1 MRIYEITDQLRKE
14 DFMKTTKSGNLQKI
28 LSIALCLML
37 LCNIFTVVVSAADG
51 LITIK
56 MYDTTSDTW
65 DGSQLQVYENGI
77 LIATVEKKASG
88 AEEIWTYEYNPL
100 ADYSFKWVKGIWLWE
115 TSFDILVNGEL
126 KFSATTTDC
135 QNYEAGQEVFSLKS
149 SCTHSIEAG
158 SVECSICGKRC
169 GVDFEHVINTE
180 NFCDFCKN
188 ACGSEL
194 IPHDCSNDDGI
205 CAGCGASCSHVYEEN
220 GFCSV
225 CDGYEPAQQVSASH
239 YSELNETHNGY
250 YAIEN
255 AGQLYWFAKQ
265 VDNLSIGNIET
276 TGTTYKYHTVTVNAV
291 LINDIA
297 VNQNVLAQNG
307 ELNDG
312 NYREWTPI
320 GYSNTPY
327 VQFSGVFDGN
337 NKTIRGLVFDHYET
351 SSNNKDAS
359 GVGLF
364 AYITNPATIKDTTI
378 IDSYFAGY
386 QNVGAFVGATGRGG
400 VKNSRAIVNCVS
412 KATIKGNSKSG
423 GIAGQGT
430 LTITDCRNEGKVYV
444 HNQGGGIIGSPC
456 YSAIITNT
464 VNTGDV
470 VSIESSAGVYI
481 GGFAGYVDGRDQ
493 AEFKNCYN
501 IGDLIISN
509 TNQTSSVYG
518 GFFGQCANALTVENC
533 YNYGKVQVT
542 GTSYDSKFGSFA
554 GSLSGMGTVSNCYY
568 NTTDAVYGAVSNADY
583 TGITGKDSSAF
594 SSGEVAY
601 LLQQG
606 NTEQVWGQDSNQTG
620 AVPIL
625 DSTGLYKVVTV
636 GETGNYSV
644 ANVGDTNGDGT
655 VDVTDYQALVNKA
668 LADDHQQIETANYDD
683 IIRYDLDGD
692 GYLDVIDASLMHL
705 FINGFTTIDVYAV
718 GDYDLNGVAF
728 EEADLSAIKHAIEK
742 PEKLST
748 AEKYACDING
758 DGKVSEA
765 DLTELN
771 AIYGE
776 IDSIEHTFLGEK
788 CKICGLNKLNI
799 ADISKTVY
807 FNDNDNKLDL
817 STLFTLPDGA
827 GNVTYEFV
835 SGSGNLDG
843 STLNIVLQ
851 GTEKIKVTVAETETH
866 SADEFEITVTVEA
879 PKGSGSFIGPWVTIG

>member
-1 MRIYEITDQLRKE
+1 
-14 DFMKTTKSGNLQKI
+14 MKTTKSRNLRKI

-37 LCNIFTVVVSAADG
+37 LCNIFTVVASAADG

-88 AEEIWTYEYNPL
+88 AEEVWTYKYNPL

-126 KFSATTTDC
+126 KFSAATTDC

-149 SCTHSIEAG
+149 SCIHSIEAG
-158 SVECSICGKRC
+158 SVVCSICGKRC
-169 GVDFEHVINTE
+169 GVDFEHVINAE

-188 ACGSEL
+188 ACGSEV

-205 CAGCGASCSHVYEEN
+205 CADCGVSCSHTYEED

-225 CDGYEPAQQVSASH
+225 CDGYEPAQQVSMSH
-239 YSELNETHNGY
+239 HSELNETHNGY

-265 VDNLSIGNIET
+265 VDNLSIGNIKT
-276 TGTTYKYHTVTVNAV
+276 TGTSYQYHTVTVNAV

-297 VNQNVLAQNG
+297 VNQNVLTQNG

-312 NYREWTPI
+312 NYREWSPI
-320 GYSNTPY
+320 GYSNNPY

-337 NKTIRGLVFDHYET
+337 NKTISGLVFDHYET

-378 IDSYFAGY
+378 ADSYFAGY
-386 QNVGAFVGATGRGG
+386 QGVGAFVGATGNGG

-430 LTITDCRNEGKVYV
+430 LTITNCRNEGKVYV
-444 HNQGGGIIGSPC
+444 QNHGGGIVGSPS

-481 GGFAGYVDGRDQ
+481 GGFAGYVDGRNQ

-501 IGDLIISN
+501 TGNVIVNGSN
-509 TNQTSSVYG
+509 SMSSYFG
-518 GFFGQCANALTVENC
+518 GFFGQCGSALVIENC
-533 YNYGKVQVT
+533 YNYGKVQIA
-542 GTSYDSKFGSFA
+542 GTFEKSKVGSFA
-554 GSLSGMGTVSNCYY
+554 GNLYSVGTLSNCYY
-568 NTTDAVYGAVSNADY
+568 NTTDAVYGAVNNADY
-583 TGITGKDSSAF
+583 TGITGKTAEQF
-594 SSGEVAY
+594 ASGEVAY

-606 NTEQVWGQDSNQTG
+606 NTEQVWGQDSNQAG
-620 AVPIL
+620 AKPIF

-655 VDVTDYQALVNKA
+655 VDVEDYQALVNKA
-668 LADDHQQIETANYDD
+668 LADDHEQIEKAEYDD
-683 IIRYDLDGD
+683 IVRYDLYGD
-692 GYLDVIDASLMHL
+692 GYLDVLDAHLMNL
-705 FINGFTTIDVYAV
+705 VINGHKTVDVYAV

-728 EEADLSAIKHAIEK
+728 AEADILAMGAAMQDNK
-742 PEKLST
+742 PLST
-748 AEKYACDING
+748 YQKYACDMNA
-758 DGKVSEA
+758 DGKVDYD
-765 DLTELN
+765 DLNTLTSMFPL
-771 AIYGE
+771 YFVGE
-776 IDSIEHTFLGEK
+776 E
-788 CKICGLNKLNI
+788 
-799 ADISKTVY
+799 
-807 FNDNDNKLDL
+807 
-817 STLFTLPDGA
+817 
-827 GNVTYEFV
+827 
-835 SGSGNLDG
+835 
-843 STLNIVLQ
+843 
-851 GTEKIKVTVAETETH
+851 
-866 SADEFEITVTVEA
+866 
-879 PKGSGSFIGPWVTIG
+879 